1 MDNKDGCHVLGH
13 VALAVKNDGAI
24 ISSGGEKISAEG
36 VGGGTARA
44 VRAPTKFFVTCTHV
58 ETRGVKKKSLVKKS
72 FGKKEVGKKE
82 VWKKESGKKS
92 WRKRSERVWSIQRRR
107 VTCTNKGYT
116 FDLGHDLF
124 EVPCRQQVV
133 LLQDVG
139 VWGD

>member
-1 MDNKDGCHVLGH
+1 LSK
-13 VALAVKNDGAI
+13 
-24 ISSGGEKISAEG
+24 
-36 VGGGTARA
+36 
-44 VRAPTKFFVTCTHV
+44 
-58 ETRGVKKKSLVKKS
+58 TRGQEKE

-82 VWKKESGKKS
+82 VWKKELEKKIRKS
-92 WRKRSERVWSIQRRR
+92 WRKTHKVVKFQRRR
-107 VTCTNKGYT
+107 VTNKRYT

>member
-1 MDNKDGCHVLGH
+1 MDNKDSCHVLGH

-24 ISSGGEKISAEG
+24 ISSGGKKISAEG

-44 VRAPTKFFVTCTHV
+44 VRAPTKFFVTCTIV
-58 ETRGVKKKSLVKKS
+58 EDKGSRKKS
-72 FGKKEVGKKE
+72 FGKKEFWKKEVGKKE
-82 VWKKESGKKS
+82 VWKKEIGKKS
-92 WRKRSERVWSIQRRR
+92 WRKRSESCFFQSLFS
-107 VTCTNKGYT
+107 NKGYT

>member
-1 MDNKDGCHVLGH
+1 
-13 VALAVKNDGAI
+13 
-24 ISSGGEKISAEG
+24 
-36 VGGGTARA
+36 
-44 VRAPTKFFVTCTHV
+44 
-58 ETRGVKKKSLVKKS
+58 LVKKS

-82 VWKKESGKKS
+82 VGKKEVWKKEIGKKS
-92 WRKRSERVWSIQRRR
+92 WRKRSESCFFQSLFS
-107 VTCTNKGYT
+107 NKGYT